1 MKIVVTGATGLIGRS
16 LCRSLTNDGH
26 SVVALSRKPED
37 ARGLAAA
44 EAYKWDPLVGPPP
57 PRALQDAESVVHLTG
72 EPIAAR
78 RWTKEQKRRIRDSR
92 VISTRNLLEGFR
104 KAAQKPQSLISGS
117 AIGFYGDRGDESV
130 DEYSP
135 AGAGFLT
142 DVCLEWETE
151 AERAIGLPMRVV
163 RVRTGVVLSADG
175 GALKKMLPAFKLG
188 VAGPLGSGRQWFSWI
203 HIADMV
209 GILRHALLT
218 PSLAGPINATAPEPV
233 TNAEFTRELARVLHR
248 PAFLRAP
255 EFALRFAMGEM
266 ADILLAGQRVIP
278 KVAQQSG
285 YKFQFQTLRRALEDL
300 LGDQRAVESQEK
312 TRAAGEN

>member
-1 MKIVVTGATGLIGRS
+1 V
-16 LCRSLTNDGH
+16 
-26 SVVALSRKPED
+26 
-37 ARGLAAA
+37 
-44 EAYKWDPLVGPPP
+44 
-57 PRALQDAESVVHLTG
+57 
-72 EPIAAR
+72 
-78 RWTKEQKRRIRDSR
+78 
-92 VISTRNLLEGFR
+92 
-104 KAAQKPQSLISGS
+104 
-117 AIGFYGDRGDESV
+117 V
-130 DEYSP
+130 DEFSS
-135 AGAGFLT
+135 AGTGFLT

-163 RVRTGVVLSADG
+163 RVRTGVVLSTGG

-188 VAGPLGSGRQWFSWI
+188 VGGPLGKGNQWFSWI

-209 GILRHALLT
+209 GILRHALFS
-218 PSLAGPINATAPEPV
+218 PSLSGPINATAPEPV

-285 YKFQFQTLRRALEDL
+285 YKFQFQTLKVALEAL
-300 LGDQRAVESQEK
+300 LGDKGEVESEKK
-312 TRAAGEN
+312 TRAAGE

>member
-26 SVVALSRKPED
+26 TVVALSRKPEV

-44 EAYKWDPLVGPPP
+44 AAYKWDPLVGPPP
-57 PRALQDAESVVHLTG
+57 LEALQDAQSVIHLAG

-78 RWTKEQKRRIRDSR
+78 RWTREQKRRIRDSR
-92 VISTRNLLEGFR
+92 VISTRHLVEGLR
-104 KAAQKPQSLISGS
+104 QAAPKPLSLISGS
-117 AIGFYGDRGDESV
+117 AIGFYGDRGDEAV

-135 AGAGFLT
+135 AGKGFLT
-142 DVCLEWETE
+142 EVCLEWETE

-163 RVRTGVVLSADG
+163 RIRTGVVLGTDG

-188 VAGPLGSGRQWFSWI
+188 VAGPLGAGSQWFSWI

-209 GILRHALLT
+209 GILRHALFS
-218 PSLAGPINATAPEPV
+218 PSLSGPMNATAPEPV

-255 EFALRFAMGEM
+255 EFVLRLAMGEM
-266 ADILLAGQRVIP
+266 ADILLASQRVIP

-285 YKFQFQTLRRALEDL
+285 YKFQFQTLQVALEAL
-300 LGDQRAVESQEK
+300 LGDREEVESEEK
-312 TRAAGEN
+312 TRAAGEK

>member
-16 LCRSLTNDGH
+16 LCRSLANDGH
-26 SVVALSRKPED
+26 NIVALSRKPED
-37 ARGLAAA
+37 TRGLAAA
-44 EAYKWDPLVGPPP
+44 AAYKWDPLAGPPP
-57 PRALQDAESVVHLTG
+57 LEALQDAESVIHLAG

-92 VISTRNLLEGFR
+92 VISTRHLIEGLR
-104 KAAQKPQSLISGS
+104 QAAPKPLSLISGS
-117 AIGFYGDRGDESV
+117 AIGFYGDRGDELV
-130 DEYSP
+130 DEYSS
-135 AGAGFLT
+135 AGKGFLT

-163 RVRTGVVLSADG
+163 RIRTGVVLGADG

-188 VAGPLGSGRQWFSWI
+188 VAGPLGSGNQWFSWI
-203 HIADMV
+203 HIADIV
-209 GILRHALLT
+209 GILRHALFS

-233 TNAEFTRELARVLHR
+233 TNAEFTREVARVLHR

-255 EFALRFAMGEM
+255 EFVLRLAMGEM
-266 ADILLAGQRVIP
+266 ADILLASQRVIP

-285 YKFQFQTLRRALEDL
+285 YKFQFQTLRVALEAL
-300 LGDQRAVESQEK
+300 LGDRGEVESKEK

>member
-16 LCRSLTNDGH
+16 LCRSLASDGH
-26 SVVALSRKPED
+26 IIVALSRKPVD

-44 EAYKWDPLVGPPP
+44 TAYKWDPLVGPPP
-57 PRALQDAESVVHLTG
+57 PKALQDADSVIHLAG

-92 VISTRNLLEGFR
+92 VISTRNLIEGLR
-104 KAAQKPQSLISGS
+104 NCAPRPVSLISGS
-117 AIGFYGDRGDESV
+117 AIGFYGNRGDEV
-130 DEYSP
+130 IDERSS
-135 AGAGFLT
+135 AGTGFLT

-163 RVRTGVVLSADG
+163 RVRTGVVLGTEG

-188 VAGPLGSGRQWFSWI
+188 VGGPLGRGNQWFSWI

-209 GILRHALLT
+209 GILRHALFSS
-218 PSLAGPINATAPEPV
+218 SLSGAVNATAPEPV

-255 EFALRFAMGEM
+255 EFALRLAMGEM
-266 ADILLAGQRVIP
+266 ADILLGSQRVIP

-285 YKFQFQTLRRALEDL
+285 YKFQFQTLRGALEAL
-300 LGDQRAVESQEK
+300 LGDRGEVESEEK
-312 TRAAGEN
+312 TRAAGEK